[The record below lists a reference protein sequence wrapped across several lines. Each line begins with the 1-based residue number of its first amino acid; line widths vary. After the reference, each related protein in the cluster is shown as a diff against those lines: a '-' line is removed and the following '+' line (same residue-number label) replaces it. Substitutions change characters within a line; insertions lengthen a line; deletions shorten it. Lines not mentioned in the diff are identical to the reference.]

1 MITTDST
8 TGHLRIG
15 SSPYIDFAL
24 WILVQ
29 DGLHVPPFDKHTGGN
44 EVLQSLG
51 MTPLCWNDWLRR
63 IVIKHDNR
71 LGWHVP
77 NIDAQVKEDVESFK
91 QMIGMVSQAQGI
103 DYNAI
108 HGQQLYDS
116 QSQYY
121 LTSLTEQEQG
131 YQQALIDYQ
140 GLDINFIRDS
150 EPPHLY
156 FGNQQVK
163 ERLIEL
169 WDDYNS
175 SNHLNKFINSTLLI
189 PKMWDV
195 QANPPT
201 DKYREMFLVDYPFEV
216 ELFIPPI
223 FAIVTVP
230 NRPVDQAQ
238 LEQRMFDII
247 QNS

>member
-1 MITTDST
+1 MIATDNS

-15 SSPYIDFAL
+15 SSHYIEFAL

-29 DGLHVPPFDKHTGGN
+29 DGLQVSPFDKHTGGHK
-44 EVLQSLG
+44 VLQSLG
-51 MTPLCWNDWLRR
+51 MTPIHWNDWLRR
-63 IVIKHDNR
+63 LVIKHDNR

-77 NIDAQVKEDVESFK
+77 DINAQVEKNVESFK
-91 QMIGMVSQAQGI
+91 KMIGMVSQAHGI

-108 HGQQLYDS
+108 YGQHLYES
-116 QSQYY
+116 QSEDD
-121 LTSLTEQEQG
+121 LTSLIEQEQG
-131 YQQALIDYQ
+131 YQQALIDYE
-140 GLDINFIRDS
+140 GLDINWIKDS

-156 FGNQQVK
+156 LGNQQVK

-169 WDDYNS
+169 WDEYNS
-175 SNHLNKFINSTLLI
+175 SSHLNEFINSTLLI
-189 PKMWDV
+189 PKIWDV

-216 ELFIPPI
+216 EVFIPPI

-230 NRPVDQAQ
+230 NRPLDQAH
-238 LEQRMFDII
+238 LEQRMFSIL